1 MIKRSE
7 MASKMIVPVG
17 VSKWT
22 RQQPLKLY
30 NQIKNDASQ
39 CLTQPSKTLHEQR
52 KRLGKCY
59 KYSEKYNL
67 GH

>member
-1 MIKRSE
+1 

-30 NQIKNDASQ
+30 NQIKNDTSQ

-59 KYSEKYNL
+59 
-67 GH
+67 